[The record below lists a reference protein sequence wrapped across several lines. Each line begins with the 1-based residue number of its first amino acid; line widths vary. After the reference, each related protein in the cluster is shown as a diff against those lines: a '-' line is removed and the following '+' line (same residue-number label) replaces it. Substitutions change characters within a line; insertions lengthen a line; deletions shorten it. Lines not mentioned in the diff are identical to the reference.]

1 MNSSIE
7 NEQTIYVQNNSG
19 IQIVKVYLE
28 IGDVKMSTI
37 LRKVAFLKNF
47 NGRRTRLKRVD
58 QKLDLF
64 INSF

>member
-28 IGDVKMSTI
+28 IGDIKDDTI

-47 NGRRTRLKRVD
+47 QWRRTRLK
-58 QKLDLF
+58 
-64 INSF
+64 SC